1 MRQYHLSV
9 TSGKPKL
16 PSNIDRVHAHLA
28 TRFSC
33 VAADLNGA
41 WANDPNVCSQIFVK
55 KNNRTSM
62 ADHSEL
68 YGRGFIVQ
76 GDQITDSFATCHIK
90 ERKVDDNTV
99 RLVADCSTRSGRF
112 TDQIVLRI
120 DDNNRVTR
128 FSEGTRLGYF
138 RCPTI
143 E

>member
-1 MRQYHLSV
+1 MANLNCHQILIGF
-9 TSGKPKL
+9 TLTLL
-16 PSNIDRVHAHLA
+16 PVFHA
-28 TRFSC
+28 F
-33 VAADLNGA
+33 AADLNGA